1 MRVGIAESRTEAGSR
16 KSEGCGASGESAL
29 AKGVYA
35 RYATSMSV
43 FIGYRSAYEY
53 WRTNDALPAS
63 VPSRAHPSCGVR
75 AEGARD
81 GLEEFEVPLHVVVAQ
96 ANDRVRTG
104 DPVCHV
110 WNAGFPAGSF
120 VKLRDGAY
128 ISSPERSFME
138 MAAEL
143 SLVELIRYGYVL
155 CSGYAY
161 DKGESGFR
169 ARAPLASVRSLQRF
183 VEKSHGRTGSNKAVR
198 AMRFIA
204 DASASPMETNL
215 TMALCLP
222 RMIGGYGLDI
232 PELNL
237 RIEVRTKGLVPR
249 DHFKCDL
256 YWRRQH
262 VAVEYDSGEHHS
274 GVEAETKD
282 SARRSALLSQGVT
295 VASITP
301 DQFFDARKF
310 DEAARAVAKLLGKR
324 LPANEAA
331 WMMRRYRLRHEL
343 LQDTRQ
349 GRPR

>member
-1 MRVGIAESRTEAGSR
+1 
-16 KSEGCGASGESAL
+16 
-29 AKGVYA
+29 
-35 RYATSMSV
+35 MSI

-53 WRTNDALPAS
+53 WRMNDALPAS
-63 VPSRAHPSCGVR
+63 APSRAHPSCGVR
-75 AEGARD
+75 ASGLPDELEG
-81 GLEEFEVPLHVVVAQ
+81 FEVPLHVVVAQ

-110 WNAGFPAGSF
+110 WNAGFSAGSF
-120 VKLRDGAY
+120 VKLRDGLY
-128 ISSPERSFME
+128 VSSPERSFVE
-138 MAAEL
+138 MAKEL
-143 SLVELIRYGYVL
+143 SLVELVRYGYVL
-155 CSGYAY
+155 CSKYAY
-161 DKGESGFR
+161 DDSDKGFR
-169 ARAPLASVRSLQRF
+169 KRAPLTNARALRRF
-183 VEKSHGRTGSNKAVR
+183 VEKSHGRTGSNKAAR
-198 AMRFIA
+198 AVRFIA
-204 DASASPMETNL
+204 DSSASPMETNL
-215 TMALCLP
+215 VMALCLS
-222 RMIGGYGLDI
+222 RMIGGYGLGL
-232 PELNL
+232 PELNP
-237 RIEVRTKGLVPR
+237 RVEVRTKGLVQR
-249 DHFKCDL
+249 DHFECDL
-256 YWRRQH
+256 YWRKQH

-295 VASITP
+295 VVSMTP